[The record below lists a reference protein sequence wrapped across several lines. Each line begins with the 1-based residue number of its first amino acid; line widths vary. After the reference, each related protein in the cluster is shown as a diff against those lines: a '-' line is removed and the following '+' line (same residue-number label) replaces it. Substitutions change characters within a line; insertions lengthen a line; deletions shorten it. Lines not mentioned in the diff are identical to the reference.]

1 MKTAIVI
8 LNWNGRSLLEQFLPD
23 LVKHSR
29 EAELWVIDN
38 ASTDDSCVFLRQQY
52 PQIKQVILDQNYG
65 FAKGYNLGLKSIE
78 ADLYC
83 LLNNDVAVSENWL
96 SPIQDAFKEDEL
108 AIAQP
113 LLLQYD
119 QRQLFEY
126 AGAAG
131 GYIDRYGFPY
141 CRGRLFE
148 QLEENTGQYKTSHCF
163 WASGACFFIRRSV
176 WEELNGFDEDF
187 FMHQEEIDLCWRAFN
202 LGYKTKCIAGSQV
215 YHLGAASL
223 KPSPQK
229 TFYNHRNSLWTLIKN
244 IPKKQLFRVIFMRL
258 ILDGFAAIRYLG
270 LGHVTSFFMVIKAH
284 FIVYGS
290 MRKTLAKRVINHRKQ
305 PYYHLKSLP
314 WSYFILRKS
323 KFSDL

>member
-23 LVKHSR
+23 LVKYSSD
-29 EAELWVIDN
+29 AELWVIDN
-38 ASTDDSCVFLRQQY
+38 ASTDDSCAFLHHQY
-52 PQIKQVILDQNYG
+52 PQIKQVELDQNYG
-65 FAKGYNLGLKSIE
+65 FAKGYNLGLKSID

-83 LLNNDVAVSENWL
+83 LLNNDVAVSDNWL
-96 SPIQDAFKEDEL
+96 SPLQAAFKESEL

-119 QRQLFEY
+119 KRQMFEY

-148 QLEENTGQYKTSHCF
+148 QLEKNTGQYKTSSCF
-163 WASGACFFIRRSV
+163 WASGACFFIRRTV
-176 WEELNGFDEDF
+176 WEELDGFDEDF

-202 LGYKTKCIAGSQV
+202 QGYKTKCIANSKV

-223 KPSPQK
+223 KPSPKK
-229 TFYNHRNSLWTLIKN
+229 TFYNHRNSLWMLIKN
-244 IPKKQLFRVIFMRL
+244 VPKQQLFSVFFIRL
-258 ILDGFAAIRYLG
+258 ILDGFAAIRYLCMG
-270 LGHVTSFFMVIKAH
+270 QVTSFFMVIKAH
-284 FIVYGS
+284 FSVYGS
-290 MRKTLAKRVINHRKQ
+290 MRKTLAKRSTDHQKQ
-305 PYYHLKSLP
+305 PYYLLKNLA
-314 WSYFILRKS
+314 WNYFVLRKS

>member
-23 LVKHSR
+23 LVKYSSD
-29 EAELWVIDN
+29 AELWVIDN
-38 ASTDDSCVFLRQQY
+38 ASTDDSCAFLQHQY
-52 PQIKQVILDQNYG
+52 PQIKLVELDQNYG
-65 FAKGYNLGLKSIE
+65 FAKGYNLGLKSID

-83 LLNNDVAVSENWL
+83 LLNNDVAVSDNWL
-96 SPIQDAFKEDEL
+96 SPLQAAFKESEL

-119 QRQLFEY
+119 KRQMFEY

-148 QLEENTGQYKTSHCF
+148 QLEENTGQYKTSSCF
-163 WASGACFFIRRSV
+163 WASGACFFIRRTV
-176 WEELNGFDEDF
+176 WEELDGFDEDF

-202 LGYKTKCIAGSQV
+202 HGYKTKCIANSKV

-223 KPSPQK
+223 KPSPKK
-229 TFYNHRNSLWTLIKN
+229 TFYNHRNSLWMLIKN
-244 IPKKQLFRVIFMRL
+244 VPKQQLFSVFFMRL
-258 ILDGFAAIRYLG
+258 ILDGFVAIRYLCIG
-270 LGHVTSFFMVIKAH
+270 QVTSFFMVIKAH
-284 FIVYGS
+284 FSVYGS
-290 MRKTLAKRVINHRKQ
+290 MRKTLAKRSTDHQKQ
-305 PYYHLKSLP
+305 PYYLLKYLA
-314 WSYFILRKS
+314 WNYFVLRKS

>member
-23 LVKHSR
+23 LIKYSSD
-29 EAELWVIDN
+29 AELWVIDN

-52 PQIKQVILDQNYG
+52 PEIKQVVLDQNYG
-65 FAKGYNLGLKSIE
+65 FAKGYNLGLKSID

-96 SPIQDAFKEDEL
+96 SPMQAAFNESTL

-113 LLLQYD
+113 LMLQYN

-148 QLEENTGQYKTSHCF
+148 QLEENTGQYKTGHCF
-163 WASGACFFIRRSV
+163 WASGACFFIRRNV

-202 LGYKTKCIAGSQV
+202 LGYKTKCIASSQV
-215 YHLGAASL
+215 FHLGAASL

-229 TFYNHRNSLWTLIKN
+229 TYYNHRNSLWMLIKN
-244 IPKKQLFRVIFMRL
+244 IPKKQLLRVIFIRL
-258 ILDGFAAIRYLG
+258 ILDGFAAIRYLSM
-270 LGHVTSFFMVIKAH
+270 GHVTSFFMVIKAH

-290 MRKTLAKRVINHRKQ
+290 MSKTLAKRIKNHQKQ
-305 PYYHLKSLP
+305 PYYRLKSLP
-314 WSYFILRKS
+314 WNYFVLRKS

>member
-23 LVKHSR
+23 LIKYSSD
-29 EAELWVIDN
+29 AELWVIDN

-52 PQIKQVILDQNYG
+52 PEIKQVVLDQNYG
-65 FAKGYNLGLKSIE
+65 FAKGYNLGLKSID

-83 LLNNDVAVSENWL
+83 LLNNDVAVSKNWL
-96 SPIQDAFKEDEL
+96 SPMQAAFNESTL

-113 LLLQYD
+113 LMLQYN

-148 QLEENTGQYKTSHCF
+148 QLEENTGQYKTGHCF
-163 WASGACFFIRRSV
+163 WASGACFFIRRNV

-202 LGYKTKCIAGSQV
+202 LGYKTKCIASSQV
-215 YHLGAASL
+215 FHLGAASL

-229 TFYNHRNSLWTLIKN
+229 TYYNHRNSLWMLIKN
-244 IPKKQLFRVIFMRL
+244 IPKKQLLRVIFIRL
-258 ILDGFAAIRYLG
+258 ILDGFAAIRYLSM
-270 LGHVTSFFMVIKAH
+270 GHVTSFFMVIKAH

-290 MRKTLAKRVINHRKQ
+290 MSKTLAKRIKNHQKQ
-305 PYYHLKSLP
+305 PYYRLKSLP
-314 WSYFILRKS
+314 WNYFVLRKS